1 MTTARTATPSTARA
15 INDRLALDLLL
26 ERGPLTASDLRA
38 LTGLSRP
45 TVADLLERLQR
56 SGLVAHAGES
66 AALRRGPNA
75 RLYGLVADRAHLAG
89 IDIRASGVSLVV
101 ADLTGR
107 TLGTATIAASLPA
120 VSAAPVVDGE
130 ESSGSGD
137 AEAMES
143 AGCSC
148 GSGGASRSGGGG
160 ASGLGGSGG
169 GGASVVTTD
178 GDLLVERTVE
188 ALLAT
193 AAEAGAG
200 ELHTVAVG
208 APGLVDPATG
218 TLNNSG
224 KLPEWHTKLLAAL
237 RSRPGTEV
245 ILENEVNLAGIA
257 EHRIGAAK
265 DRRDF
270 ALIWLGHGV
279 GASVI
284 LDGRL
289 RRGASG
295 GTGEIGFLPVPGTM
309 GLPDSRKCDGG
320 FHSTVSS
327 AAICELAGRHGLKVE
342 PDTEEGTGA
351 GAEPGVG
358 AGDREPAAGAVVR
371 RAVESGAD
379 DFLDELAL
387 RIAVGAS
394 AICVVLD
401 PGCVVLGGEIG
412 QAGGPELASRVERH
426 LSRLSPLATEVR
438 AGTAGGGA
446 VLAGAVLTAGDAVRR
461 ELFGG
466 D

>member
-120 VSAAPVVDGE
+120 ASAAPVVDGE
-130 ESSGSGD
+130 EPNGSGD
-137 AEAMES
+137 AGAPES
-143 AGCSC
+143 TGCSC
-148 GSGGASRSGGGG
+148 GSSG
-160 ASGLGGSGG
+160 SGGSGG
-169 GGASVVTTD
+169 GGAGAVTTD

-245 ILENEVNLAGIA
+245 LLENEVNLAGIA

-295 GTGEIGFLPVPGTM
+295 GTGEIGFLPVPGTI
-309 GLPDSRKCDGG
+309 GLPDSKKCDGG

-327 AAICELAGRHGLKVE
+327 AAICELAARHGLRAE

-351 GAEPGVG
+351 EAEPGVG
-358 AGDREPAAGAVVR
+358 AEDREPAAGAVVR
-371 RAVESGAD
+371 RAVETGAH